1 MWLSF
6 LVSILVLLIVIFVW
20 RFVAHLW
27 AAPKESASP
36 PDEANVFAR
45 IKPRPRC
52 GAGAVALEEPE
63 DDEPNQPGEVDERY
77 GLLAEVI
84 ARPL

>member
-27 AAPKESASP
+27 AAPKESASHQMRRTSSLGS
-36 PDEANVFAR
+36 NRVR
-45 IKPRPRC
+45 
-52 GAGAVALEEPE
+52 
-63 DDEPNQPGEVDERY
+63 
-77 GLLAEVI
+77 GLAQEQ
-84 ARPL
+84 